1 MTLYNW
7 MLWLHV
13 FFAFLFFFVHG
24 VSMATA
30 FFLPK
35 EKDLKRM
42 SMLLDLPNITIMPM
56 AVSMLGLLVTSIY
69 MGSAAQW
76 WGRGWWGAS
85 FLIFLVM
92 IFWMGSYS
100 RRYYSPI
107 RKAMGTFYMTGFA
120 TRNAPEEGKQVDMAE
135 VERLIAKTNP
145 HLLMTVGFVGLAAL
159 LFLMR
164 FKPF

>member
-1 MTLYNW
+1 
-7 MLWLHV
+7 
-13 FFAFLFFFVHG
+13 
-24 VSMATA
+24 
-30 FFLPK
+30 
-35 EKDLKRM
+35 M